1 MPRFYLIIILALAGW
16 VALIGIGIGWLV
28 WLLL

>member
-1 MPRFYLIIILALAGW
+1 VPRFYLIIILALAGW
-16 VALIGIGIGWLV
+16 VALIGIGWLV